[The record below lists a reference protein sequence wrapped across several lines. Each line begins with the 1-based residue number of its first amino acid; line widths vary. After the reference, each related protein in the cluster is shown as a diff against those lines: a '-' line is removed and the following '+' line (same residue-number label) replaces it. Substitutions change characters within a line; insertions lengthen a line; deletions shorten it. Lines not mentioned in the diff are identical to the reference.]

1 MHTAPSRL
9 TWVTIA
15 HEFFDLTPAKI
26 MAVAAPMGHA
36 AGGFI
41 WLQPGVC
48 AAATQVVLP
57 G

>member
-15 HEFFDLTPAKI
+15 HEFFDLTPAEI